1 MVYPLTG
8 PQLSGMDH
16 SELRLPVPDLSY
28 RLTAEERATVQ
39 QRFDVDALERLL
51 RMLQPSERAYHLS
64 SFQVQ
69 TGNTR
74 RELGMFGDP
83 ILNQA
88 LGEVWRPYWD
98 SLPDWALDDPS
109 LSDRAGMREARARRA
124 AGQT

>member
-1 MVYPLTG
+1 
-8 PQLSGMDH
+8 MDN

-39 QRFDVDALERLL
+39 QTFDVDALERLL
-51 RMLQPSERAYHLS
+51 AMLNPSERPYHFS

-69 TGNTR
+69 TGDTR

-83 ILNQA
+83 VLNQA

-98 SLPDWALDDPS
+98 SLPDWALADPS
-109 LSDRAGMREARARRA
+109 LSKRAGMSEARARRA
-124 AGQT
+124 VGQS